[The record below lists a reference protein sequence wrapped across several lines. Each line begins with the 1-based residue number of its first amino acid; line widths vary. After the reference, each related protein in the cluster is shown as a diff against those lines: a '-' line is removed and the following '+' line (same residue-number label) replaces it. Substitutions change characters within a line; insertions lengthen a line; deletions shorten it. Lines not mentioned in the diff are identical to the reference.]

1 MTTNAATT
9 TKDITVERV
18 GDKLIVPEHLSFV
31 DAMAALQRRH
41 EEENQDINVNHQ
53 FLMTPPE
60 GALAFLKTLRELFG
74 FVNPT
79 STPGFF
85 GPKPPEFLA
94 VDVGPGKTEM
104 IPMGRL
110 RLPGISGWIEPSYQF
125 VEGNPRFM
133 FHGIVKGKDKNA
145 IQRIADRMR
154 ELVKE
159 DSLYRGQAM
168 RVKFPDLETAT
179 SIVDFFPKFMDVS
192 KVDPSTLIYEDGIGE
207 LVDVTLFTPI
217 EHTNECRRQN
227 IPLKRGILLEGPYG
241 VGKTLTATVTAKK
254 CTENGWTFI
263 YLEKVDELPQ
273 ALEFARQYQPSV
285 IFAEDIDQ
293 VLANPDKRDEA
304 VNDILNS
311 IDGIES
317 KGVEVITVLTTNN
330 VQNITQAMLRPGRI
344 DTVVPV
350 RAPDAQAA
358 IRMVQL
364 FAGARLAEG
373 QDLTQVGVLLNG
385 KIPAVI
391 REVVERSKLSAVRRS
406 AGTGSLQIVA
416 ADIEVA
422 ANGMFAH
429 QKLLEPKPQD
439 TRDESVRAAD
449 TLGTTLGDKVIDA
462 VKLLVKAGTES
473 ASLPNGASA
482 QSHQLSAGA
491 AE

>member
-207 LVDVTLFTPI
+207 LVDGTLFTPI

-254 CTENGWTFI
+254 C
-263 YLEKVDELPQ
+263 
-273 ALEFARQYQPSV
+273 R
-285 IFAEDIDQ
+285 
-293 VLANPDKRDEA
+293 
-304 VNDILNS
+304 
-311 IDGIES
+311 
-317 KGVEVITVLTTNN
+317 
-330 VQNITQAMLRPGRI
+330 
-344 DTVVPV
+344 
-350 RAPDAQAA
+350 
-358 IRMVQL
+358 
-364 FAGARLAEG
+364 
-373 QDLTQVGVLLNG
+373 
-385 KIPAVI
+385 
-391 REVVERSKLSAVRRS
+391 
-406 AGTGSLQIVA
+406 
-416 ADIEVA
+416 
-422 ANGMFAH
+422 
-429 QKLLEPKPQD
+429 
-439 TRDESVRAAD
+439 
-449 TLGTTLGDKVIDA
+449 
-462 VKLLVKAGTES
+462 
-473 ASLPNGASA
+473 
-482 QSHQLSAGA
+482 
-491 AE
+491 